1 MGQHTSFICEN
12 ENEDVLRLLASNR
25 KVMELI
31 LEMGVCTSSLVK
43 LMNQGF
49 DMKDIQKALEIN
61 SLDIENRLLG

>member
-1 MGQHTSFICEN
+1 MSECQHTSFICEN

-49 DMKDIQKALEIN
+49 DMKDIQQALEIN
-61 SLDIENRLLG
+61 S